1 MVQKQIK
8 GLDLDELTL
17 LCKGNNFSAFR
28 ARQLYHWMY
37 RHGVS
42 DVKQMDN
49 LPSDMSTCM
58 SNQYQFKTLEIE
70 NVQHSTSED
79 TKKIL
84 FKTHDEKFIESV
96 SMIDKNLHTVCI
108 SSQVG
113 CNVDCKFCA
122 TGLMGFSR
130 NLSCG
135 EIIDQIIE
143 IRGLREEPITNV
155 VYMGMGEPF
164 LNYNEVIKSAK
175 ILHDPHGMNLGRNRI
190 TISTSGILPKI
201 KQYIS
206 EGQPY
211 KLAIS
216 LNATTDETRT
226 GIIPINKKW
235 TIEMIMK
242 ELAKYPS
249 DKKNRI
255 MLEYV
260 LLKGVND
267 TMQDAERLASYA
279 NTLRCKVNVIPFND
293 IGNEFSRPDEQTI
306 NRFIGVLHKNQ
317 RHYQTLVRWS
327 KGVDI
332 DAACGQLST
341 AHHDAP

>member
-1 MVQKQIK
+1 MGQKQIK
-8 GLDLDELTL
+8 GLNLDELTQ
-17 LCKGNNFSAFR
+17 LCEENNFSAFR
-28 ARQLYHWMY
+28 AKQLYNWMY

-42 DVKQMDN
+42 DVDQMDN
-49 LPSDMSTCM
+49 IPNEMSEYIA
-58 SNQYQFKTLEIE
+58 SQYQLKTLNIE
-70 NVQHSTSED
+70 NIQNSKSEN

-84 FKTHDEKFIESV
+84 FRTLDDKLIESV

-113 CNVDCKFCA
+113 CSVDCKFCA
-122 TGLMGFSR
+122 TGMMGFSR

-143 IRGLREEPITNV
+143 ITKIREKPITNV

-164 LNYNEVIKSAK
+164 LNYREVIKSAD

-201 KQYIS
+201 KQYIGES
-206 EGQPY
+206 QPY

-216 LNATTDETRT
+216 LNATNDATRT
-226 GIIPINKKW
+226 DIIPINKKW
-235 TIEMIMK
+235 SIDMIMK
-242 ELAKYPS
+242 ELEKYPS
-249 DKKNRI
+249 DKKNMI

-260 LLKGVND
+260 LLRGVND
-267 TMQDAERLASYA
+267 GISDAETLASYA
-279 NTLRCKVNVIPFND
+279 NKLRCKVNIIPFND
-293 IGNEFSRPDEQTI
+293 IGNNFSRPDDQTI
-306 NRFIGVLHKNQ
+306 NRFIEVLYENQ
-317 RHYQTLVRWS
+317 KHYQTLVRWS

-341 AHHDAP
+341 NHND

>member
-8 GLDLDELTL
+8 GLNLDELTL
-17 LCKGNNFSAFR
+17 LCEENNFSAYR
-28 ARQLYHWMY
+28 AKQLYHWMY
-37 RHGVS
+37 RHGVD
-42 DVKQMDN
+42 DVKQMENIPD
-49 LPSDMSTCM
+49 DMSDYL
-58 SNQYQFKTLEIE
+58 SDRYQFKTLEVE
-70 NVQHSTSED
+70 NIQSSKAED

-84 FKTHDEKFIESV
+84 FRTHDAKFIESV

-143 IRGLREEPITNV
+143 ITKLREEPVTNV

-164 LNYNEVIKSAK
+164 LNYNQVIKSAQ

-216 LNATTDETRT
+216 LNATTDKTRT
-226 GIIPINKKW
+226 EIIPINKKW
-235 TIEMIMK
+235 TIDMIMK
-242 ELAKYPS
+242 ELEKYPS
-249 DKKNRI
+249 DKKNMI
-255 MLEYV
+255 MIEYV

-267 TMQDAERLASYA
+267 TIQDAETLSSYA
-279 NTLRCKVNVIPFND
+279 NKLRCKVNVIPFND

-306 NRFIGVLHKNQ
+306 NRFIDVLHKNQ

-341 AHHDAP
+341 AHHD

>member
-8 GLDLDELTL
+8 GLNLDELTL
-17 LCKGNNFSAFR
+17 LCKENNFSAYR
-28 ARQLYHWMY
+28 AKQLYHWMY

-42 DVKQMDN
+42 DVKHMENIPD
-49 LPSDMSTCM
+49 DMSDYL
-58 SNQYQFKTLEIE
+58 SDRYQFKTLEVE
-70 NVQHSTSED
+70 NIQNSKTED
-79 TKKIL
+79 TKKFL
-84 FKTHDEKFIESV
+84 FRTHDAKFIESV

-113 CNVDCKFCA
+113 CNVDCTFCA

-143 IRGLREEPITNV
+143 ITKLREEPITNV

-164 LNYNEVIKSAK
+164 LNYNQVIKSAQ

-216 LNATTDETRT
+216 LNATTDKTRT
-226 GIIPINKKW
+226 EIIPINKKW
-235 TIEMIMK
+235 TIDMIMK
-242 ELAKYPS
+242 ELEKYPS
-249 DKKNRI
+249 DKKNMI
-255 MLEYV
+255 MIEYV

-267 TMQDAERLASYA
+267 TIQDAETLSSYA
-279 NTLRCKVNVIPFND
+279 NKLRCKVNVIPFND
-293 IGNEFSRPDEQTI
+293 IGNEFSRPDEETI

-341 AHHDAP
+341 THND

>member
-8 GLDLDELTL
+8 GLNLDELTL
-17 LCKGNNFSAFR
+17 LCEENNFSAYR
-28 ARQLYHWMY
+28 AKQLYHWMY
-37 RHGVS
+37 RHGVD
-42 DVKQMDN
+42 DVKQMENIPD
-49 LPSDMSTCM
+49 DMSDYL
-58 SNQYQFKTLEIE
+58 SDRYQFKTLEVE
-70 NVQHSTSED
+70 NIQSSKAED

-84 FKTHDEKFIESV
+84 FRTHDAKFIESV

-143 IRGLREEPITNV
+143 ITKLREEPVTNV

-164 LNYNEVIKSAK
+164 LNYNQVIKSAQ

-216 LNATTDETRT
+216 LNATTDKTRT
-226 GIIPINKKW
+226 EIIPINKKW
-235 TIEMIMK
+235 TIDMIMK
-242 ELAKYPS
+242 ELEKYPS
-249 DKKNRI
+249 DKKNMI
-255 MLEYV
+255 MIEYV

-267 TMQDAERLASYA
+267 TIQDAERLSSYA
-279 NTLRCKVNVIPFND
+279 NKLRCKVNVIPFND

-306 NRFIGVLHKNQ
+306 NRFIDVLHKNQ

-341 AHHDAP
+341 AHHD